1 MDATLIEEFN
11 DYLFIEKRNSK
22 ATASL
27 YTAEVER
34 YLKFLNSKNIS
45 VKEVTS
51 EEALTYFVAR
61 AKGDLSSRTQAKNMS
76 ALRSFHR
83 FLTESGVRLDN
94 PFETIDMPKTKVT
107 ILESVPY
114 EAVVEI
120 LKVID
125 ERGDEPLALRDKA
138 LFELIYSCGLRVSE
152 ACSLTLS
159 DYREGEQ
166 LLRVIGKGDK
176 ERLVPVGAYA
186 REALG
191 YYLEEVRPSLLNP
204 ASQEKH
210 LFLGRRGKPLGRA
223 QVWKRFKAYSTEANV
238 EAKVH
243 TLRHSFASHLL
254 RGGADLRIIQELLG
268 HSDIKTTQIYTH
280 SETEDLLQAYRQYH
294 PEGEPDKP

>member
-11 DYLFIEKRNSK
+11 DYLLIERRNSK
-22 ATASL
+22 ETASL
-27 YTAEVER
+27 YRSEVER
-34 YLKFLNSKNIS
+34 YLSFLSEKGLS
-45 VKEVTS
+45 VKNLQS
-51 EEALTYFVAR
+51 EDALAYLVAR
-61 AKGDLSSRTQAKNMS
+61 AKGGLSARTQAKNMS

-83 FLTESGVRLDN
+83 FLSENGIREDN
-94 PFETIDMPKTKVT
+94 PFETIEMPKTKVT
-107 ILESVPY
+107 LPESVPY
-114 EAVVEI
+114 EAVNEI

-125 ERGDEPLALRDKA
+125 ERGEEPLAIRDKA
-138 LFELIYSCGLRVSE
+138 LFEVIYSCGLRVSE
-152 ACSLTLS
+152 ACNITLG
-159 DYREGEQ
+159 DYREAEQ

-176 ERLVPVGAYA
+176 ERLVPVGPYA
-186 REALG
+186 RDALRR
-191 YYLEEVRPSLLNP
+191 YLDEVRPSLLGPTSHENT
-204 ASQEKH
+204 

-223 QVWKRFKAYSTEANV
+223 QVWKRFKEYAAEANV

-294 PEGEPDKP
+294 PEGESDKP

>member
-11 DYLFIEKRNSK
+11 DYLIIEKRNSK
-22 ATASL
+22 ETASL
-27 YTAEVER
+27 YRSEVER
-34 YLKFLNSKNIS
+34 YLNFLGEGGLS
-45 VKEVTS
+45 VKNSTS
-51 EEALTYFVAR
+51 EDALAYLVAR
-61 AKGDLSSRTQAKNMS
+61 SQGGLSSRTQAKNMS

-83 FLTESGVRLDN
+83 FLSESGVRQDN
-94 PFETIDMPKTKVT
+94 PFETIEMPKAKVT
-107 ILESVPY
+107 LPQSVPY

-125 ERGDEPLALRDKA
+125 ERGEEPLALRDKA
-138 LFELIYSCGLRVSE
+138 LFEVIYSCGLRVSE
-152 ACSLTLS
+152 ACNLTLG
-159 DYREGEQ
+159 DYREGEA

-176 ERLVPVGAYA
+176 ERLVPVGPYA
-186 REALG
+186 RDALRR
-191 YYLEEVRPSLLNP
+191 YIDEVRPHLLEA
-204 ASQEKH
+204 ASQEKS

-223 QVWKRFKAYSTEANV
+223 QVWKRFKEYAAEANV

-280 SETEDLLQAYRQYH
+280 TETEDLLQAYRQYH
-294 PEGEPDKP
+294 PEGESDKP